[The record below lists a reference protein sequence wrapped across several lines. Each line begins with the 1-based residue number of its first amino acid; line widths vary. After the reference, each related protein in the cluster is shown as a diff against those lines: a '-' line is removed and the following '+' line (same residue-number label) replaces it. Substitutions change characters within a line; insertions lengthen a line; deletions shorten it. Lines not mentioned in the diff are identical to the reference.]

1 PQAVHGVGGYVHE
14 VALRDLRLVTLDG
27 HEAPARGDVVEL
39 VRGVGVGVDGPAAR
53 HLELVDQLEVTAVR
67 DLLHLLGSDE
77 PPHRHRADIVRL
89 VDPPGPY
96 PPVEPTPA
104 DPKPP
109 PIEPD
114 PGVPPTPPP
123 QPEPEP
129 A

>member
-1 PQAVHGVGGYVHE
+1 MRG
-14 VALRDLRLVTLDG
+14 TLTVPVPRTTPG
-27 HEAPARGDVVEL
+27 SAEL
-39 VRGVGVGVDGPAAR
+39 
-53 HLELVDQLEVTAVR
+53 
-67 DLLHLLGSDE
+67 
-77 PPHRHRADIVRL
+77 VRL

-114 PGVPPTPPP
+114 PGVPPRPPP
-123 QPEPEP
+123 APEPEP